1 MLKLIKVFAVTAVA
15 CVHGM
20 AMPAHATTITVTPWL
35 APNVF
40 GSPSYAAAVAN
51 QEHALLNG
59 LSSYGAAGPTQ
70 YNANSNVTAAE
81 AIVTG
86 FNSWM
91 GVVNPA
97 SPYQNELGNRML
109 FGVLINGDGAKFS
122 ISQLSFSATSTD
134 GNGLGFAFGAGSYNY
149 SLDYQGILF
158 GANGVL
164 GGGDDTFVTSGSN
177 TQLID
182 ALVGRGSGNSY
193 AAYCSPCTP
202 AQQQA
207 AIDAAAAG
215 GPFQFTGTYSLDAA
229 TGSGTFNVSAVP
241 EPSTWAMM
249 ALGFAG
255 IGLLAYRRRSKPA
268 LMAA

>member
-1 MLKLIKVFAVTAVA
+1 MKLSKALAVTAVVCA
-15 CVHGM
+15 CGV
-20 AMPAHATTITVTPWL
+20 AVQARATTITVTPWL

-40 GSPSYAAAVAN
+40 GSPSYAGAVAN
-51 QEHALLNG
+51 QEYALLNG

-70 YNANSNVTAAE
+70 YNANSNVTAAQ

-91 GVVNPA
+91 GVADPG
-97 SPYQNELGNRML
+97 SPYQSELGNRML
-109 FGVLINGDGAKFS
+109 FGVLINGQGTQFS

-134 GNGLGFAFGAGSYNY
+134 GNGLGFGFGAGSYNY

-158 GANGVL
+158 GANKVL
-164 GGGDDTFVTSGSN
+164 GGGDDTFVTSGPS
-177 TQLID
+177 TQLVD
-182 ALVGRGSGNSY
+182 GLVGRGSGNSY

-202 AQQQA
+202 AERQA

-215 GPFQFTGTYSLDAA
+215 GPFQFTGTYSLGDI

-241 EPSTWAMM
+241 EPSTWAM
-249 ALGFAG
+249 LLIGFAG
-255 IGLLAYRRRSKPA
+255 VGFMTYRRRGIAA
-268 LMAA
+268 LAV